1 MNLSRYTTRLYDII
15 NVGVF
20 TREEVESW
28 FTDYELSDFLTLDQI
43 KVVQKAGVWNK
54 EKLAKKIVNH
64 YLMQEIGS
72 ETIGLFRHRARVLMN
87 EIMEGKLPLIYSNS
101 IQYDPLVN
109 VDYVET
115 FERNIKSDGTNSGE
129 SNSESSSN
137 SNGITLN
144 SNTPQGRVS
153 KEDILAG
160 NYVTTTSGSESEAGA
175 TSNTTTSGEA
185 QNNTDEN
192 YEKRVKGNSGV
203 SATAQKMVEQFR
215 DNIISIDRDII
226 RECSSLFMGIL

>member
-1 MNLSRYTTRLYDII
+1 M
-15 NVGVF
+15 F
-20 TREEVESW
+20 TQDEVESW
-28 FTDYELSDFLTLDQI
+28 FTDYELSDFLTTSQI
-43 KVVQKAGVWNK
+43 LTIQKAGVWNK

-72 ETIGLFRHRARVLMN
+72 ETIGLFRHRAKIKMN
-87 EIMEGKLPLIYSNS
+87 ELMEEKLPLIYSAA

-109 VDYVET
+109 VDYTET
-115 FERNIKSDGTNSGE
+115 FTRNIKSDGTNSGE
-129 SNSESSSN
+129 SNSESTSN

-153 KEDILAG
+153 KDDILSG
-160 NYVTTTSGSESEAGA
+160 KYVTTTSGSESEANA
-175 TSNTTTSGEA
+175 NSNTTTSGEA

-192 YEKRVKGNSGV
+192 YEKRVRGNSGV

-215 DNIISIDRDII
+215 ENIIAIDRDII
-226 RECSSLFMGIL
+226 RECSNLFMGLL

>member
-15 NVGVF
+15 NFGVF

-28 FTDYELSDFLTLDQI
+28 FTDYELSDFLTLEQI
-43 KVVQKAGVWNK
+43 KIVQKAGVWNK

-109 VDYVET
+109 VDYTET
-115 FERNIKSDGTNSGE
+115 FSRNIKSDGTNSGE

-185 QNNTDEN
+185 QNNTDET
-192 YEKRVKGNSGV
+192 YEKRIKGNSGV

>member
-1 MNLSRYTTRLYDII
+1 MSKFTTRLYDII
-15 NVGVF
+15 NIGLF
-20 TREEVESW
+20 TRDEIESW
-28 FTDYELSDFLTLDQI
+28 FTDYELSDFLTTSQI
-43 KVVQKAGVWNK
+43 LTIQKAGVWNK

-72 ETIGLFRHRARVLMN
+72 ETIGLFRHRVKNKMN
-87 EIMEGKLPLIYSNS
+87 ELMEEKLPLIYSSS

-109 VDYVET
+109 VDYTESFT
-115 FERNIKSDGTNSGE
+115 RNIKSDGTNSGE

-153 KEDILAG
+153 KADILAG
-160 NYVTTTSGSESEAGA
+160 NYVTTTSGSESEATA
-175 TSNTTTSGEA
+175 NSTTNTSGEA

-215 DNIISIDRDII
+215 ENIIAIDRDII
-226 RECSSLFMGIL
+226 RECSNLFMGLL

>member
-1 MNLSRYTTRLYDII
+1 MSKYTTRLYDII
-15 NVGVF
+15 NIGMF
-20 TREEVESW
+20 TRDEVESW
-28 FTDYELSDFLTLDQI
+28 FTDYELSDFLTTSQI
-43 KVVQKAGVWNK
+43 LTIQKAGVWNK

-72 ETIGLFRHRARVLMN
+72 ETIGLFRHRAKIKMN
-87 EIMEGKLPLIYSNS
+87 ELMEEKLPLIYSAA

-109 VDYVET
+109 VDYTET
-115 FERNIKSDGTNSGE
+115 FSRNIKSDGTNSGE
-129 SNSESSSN
+129 SNSESTSN

-153 KEDILAG
+153 KDDILSG
-160 NYVTTTSGSESEAGA
+160 KYVTTTSGSESEANA
-175 TSNTTTSGEA
+175 NSNTTTSGEA

-215 DNIISIDRDII
+215 ENIIAIDRDII
-226 RECSSLFMGIL
+226 RECSNLFMGLL

>member
-1 MNLSRYTTRLYDII
+1 MSKYTTRLYDII
-15 NVGVF
+15 NIGMF
-20 TREEVESW
+20 TRDEVESW
-28 FTDYELSDFLTLDQI
+28 FTDYELSDFLTTSQI
-43 KVVQKAGVWNK
+43 LTIQKAGVWNK

-72 ETIGLFRHRARVLMN
+72 ETIGLFRYRAKIKMN
-87 EIMEGKLPLIYSNS
+87 ELMEEKLPLIYSAA

-109 VDYVET
+109 VDYTET
-115 FERNIKSDGTNSGE
+115 FTRNIKSDGTNSGE
-129 SNSESSSN
+129 SNSESTSN

-153 KEDILAG
+153 KADILAG
-160 NYVTTTSGSESEAGA
+160 NYVTTTSGSESEANA
-175 TSNTTTSGEA
+175 NSNTTTSGEA

-215 DNIISIDRDII
+215 ENIIAIDRDII
-226 RECSSLFMGIL
+226 RECSNLFMGLF

>member
-87 EIMEGKLPLIYSNS
+87 EIMESKLPLIYSNS

>member
-1 MNLSRYTTRLYDII
+1 MSKYTTRLYDII
-15 NVGVF
+15 NIGMF
-20 TREEVESW
+20 TRDEVESW
-28 FTDYELSDFLTLDQI
+28 FTDYELSDFLTTSQI
-43 KVVQKAGVWNK
+43 LTIQKAGVWNK

-72 ETIGLFRHRARVLMN
+72 ETIGLFRHRSKVLMN
-87 EIMEGKLPLIYSNS
+87 EIMEEKLPLIYSAA

-109 VDYVET
+109 VDFTET
-115 FERNIKSDGTNSGE
+115 FTRKIKSDGTNSGE

-153 KEDILAG
+153 KADILAG
-160 NYVTTTSGSESEAGA
+160 NYVTTTSGSESEANA
-175 TSNTTTSGEA
+175 NSNTTTSGEA

-215 DNIISIDRDII
+215 ENIIAIDRDII
-226 RECSSLFMGIL
+226 RECSNLFMGLL

>member
-1 MNLSRYTTRLYDII
+1 MSLSRYTTRLYDII
-15 NVGVF
+15 NFGVF
-20 TREEVESW
+20 TRDEVESW

>member
-1 MNLSRYTTRLYDII
+1 MSLSRYTTRLYDII
-15 NVGVF
+15 NFGVF
-20 TREEVESW
+20 TRDEVESW

-129 SNSESSSN
+129 SSSDSSSN

-175 TSNTTTSGEA
+175 TSNTTISGEA

>member
-1 MNLSRYTTRLYDII
+1 MSKYTTRLYDII
-15 NVGVF
+15 NIGLF
-20 TREEVESW
+20 TQDEVESW
-28 FTDYELSDFLTLDQI
+28 FADYELSDFLTTSQI
-43 KVVQKAGVWNK
+43 LTIQKAGVWNK

-72 ETIGLFRHRARVLMN
+72 ETIGLFRHRSKVLMN
-87 EIMEGKLPLIYSNS
+87 EIMEEKLPLIYSAA

-109 VDYVET
+109 VDYTET
-115 FERNIKSDGTNSGE
+115 FTRNIKSDGTNSGE
-129 SNSESSSN
+129 SNSESTSN

-153 KEDILAG
+153 KADILAG
-160 NYVTTTSGSESEAGA
+160 NYVTTTSGSESEANA
-175 TSNTTTSGEA
+175 NSNTTTSGEA

-215 DNIISIDRDII
+215 ENIIAIDRDII
-226 RECSSLFMGIL
+226 RECSNLFMGLL

>member
-1 MNLSRYTTRLYDII
+1 MSKYTTRLYDII
-15 NVGVF
+15 NIGMF
-20 TREEVESW
+20 TRDEIESW
-28 FTDYELSDFLTLDQI
+28 FTDYELSDFLTTSQI
-43 KVVQKAGVWNK
+43 LTIQKAGVWNK

-72 ETIGLFRHRARVLMN
+72 ETIGLFRHRAKIKMN
-87 EIMEGKLPLIYSNS
+87 ELMEEKLPLIYSAA

-109 VDYVET
+109 VDYTET
-115 FERNIKSDGTNSGE
+115 FTRNIKSDGTNSGE

-153 KEDILAG
+153 KADILAG
-160 NYVTTTSGSESEAGA
+160 NYVTTTSGSESEANA
-175 TSNTTTSGEA
+175 NSNTTTSGEA

-215 DNIISIDRDII
+215 DNIIAIDRDII
-226 RECSSLFMGIL
+226 RECSNLFMGLL

>member
-1 MNLSRYTTRLYDII
+1 MSKYTTRLYDII
-15 NVGVF
+15 NIGLF
-20 TREEVESW
+20 TQDEIESW
-28 FTDYELSDFLTLDQI
+28 FTDYELSDFLTTSQI
-43 KVVQKAGVWNK
+43 LTIQKAGVWNK

-72 ETIGLFRHRARVLMN
+72 ETIGLFRHRAKIKMN
-87 EIMEGKLPLIYSNS
+87 EIMEEKLPLIYSAA

-109 VDYVET
+109 VDYTET
-115 FERNIKSDGTNSGE
+115 FTRNIKSDGTNSGE
-129 SNSESSSN
+129 SNSESTSN

-153 KEDILAG
+153 KADILAG
-160 NYVTTTSGSESEAGA
+160 NYVTTTSGSESEANA
-175 TSNTTTSGEA
+175 NSNTTTSGEA

-215 DNIISIDRDII
+215 ENIIAIDRDII
-226 RECSSLFMGIL
+226 RECSNLFMGLL

>member
-1 MNLSRYTTRLYDII
+1 MSKYTTRLYDII
-15 NVGVF
+15 NIGLF
-20 TREEVESW
+20 TQDEIESW
-28 FTDYELSDFLTLDQI
+28 FTDYELSDFLTTSQI
-43 KVVQKAGVWNK
+43 LTIQKAGVWNK

-72 ETIGLFRHRARVLMN
+72 ETIGLFRHRAKIKMN
-87 EIMEGKLPLIYSNS
+87 ELMEEKLPLIYSAA

-109 VDYVET
+109 VDYTET
-115 FERNIKSDGTNSGE
+115 FTRNIKSDGTNSGE

-153 KEDILAG
+153 KADILAG
-160 NYVTTTSGSESEAGA
+160 NYVTTTSGSESEANA
-175 TSNTTTSGEA
+175 NSNTTTSGEA

-215 DNIISIDRDII
+215 DNIIAIDRDII
-226 RECSSLFMGIL
+226 RECSNLFMGLL

>member
-1 MNLSRYTTRLYDII
+1 MSKYTTRLYDII
-15 NVGVF
+15 NIGLF
-20 TREEVESW
+20 TQDEIESW
-28 FTDYELSDFLTLDQI
+28 FTDYELSDFLTTSQI
-43 KVVQKAGVWNK
+43 LTIQKAGVWNK

-72 ETIGLFRHRARVLMN
+72 ETIGLFRHRAKIKMN
-87 EIMEGKLPLIYSNS
+87 EIMEEKLPLIYSAA

-109 VDYVET
+109 VDYTET
-115 FERNIKSDGTNSGE
+115 FTRNIKSDGTNSGE
-129 SNSESSSN
+129 SNSESTSN

-153 KEDILAG
+153 KDDILSG
-160 NYVTTTSGSESEAGA
+160 KYVTTTSGSESEANA
-175 TSNTTTSGEA
+175 NSNTTTSGEA

-215 DNIISIDRDII
+215 ENIIAIDRDII
-226 RECSSLFMGIL
+226 RECSNLFMGLL

>member
-1 MNLSRYTTRLYDII
+1 MSKYTTRLYDII
-15 NVGVF
+15 NIGLF
-20 TREEVESW
+20 TQDEVESW
-28 FTDYELSDFLTLDQI
+28 FTDYELSDFLTTSQI
-43 KVVQKAGVWNK
+43 LTIQKAGVWNK

-72 ETIGLFRHRARVLMN
+72 ETIGLFRHRAKIKMN
-87 EIMEGKLPLIYSNS
+87 ELMEEKLPLIYSAA

-109 VDYVET
+109 VDYTESFT
-115 FERNIKSDGTNSGE
+115 RNIKSDGTNSGE
-129 SNSESSSN
+129 SNSESTSN

-153 KEDILAG
+153 KDDILSG
-160 NYVTTTSGSESEAGA
+160 KYVTTTSGSESEANA
-175 TSNTTTSGEA
+175 NSNTTTSGEA

-215 DNIISIDRDII
+215 ENIIAIDRDII
-226 RECSSLFMGIL
+226 RECSNLFMGLL

>member
-1 MNLSRYTTRLYDII
+1 MSKYTTRLYDII
-15 NVGVF
+15 NIGLF
-20 TREEVESW
+20 TQDEVESW
-28 FTDYELSDFLTLDQI
+28 FTDYELSDFLTTSQI
-43 KVVQKAGVWNK
+43 LTIQKAGVWNK

-72 ETIGLFRHRARVLMN
+72 ETIGLFRHRAKIKMN
-87 EIMEGKLPLIYSNS
+87 ELMEEKLPLIYSAA

-109 VDYVET
+109 VDYTET
-115 FERNIKSDGTNSGE
+115 FTRNIKSDGTNSGE
-129 SNSESSSN
+129 SNSESTSN

-153 KEDILAG
+153 KDDILSG
-160 NYVTTTSGSESEAGA
+160 KYVTTTSGSESEANA
-175 TSNTTTSGEA
+175 NSNTTTSGEA

-215 DNIISIDRDII
+215 ENIIAIDRDII
-226 RECSSLFMGIL
+226 RECSNLFMGLL

>member
-28 FTDYELSDFLTLDQI
+28 FTDYELSDFLTLEQI
-43 KVVQKAGVWNK
+43 KIVQKAGVWNK

-87 EIMEGKLPLIYSNS
+87 EIMESKLPLIYSNS

>member
-1 MNLSRYTTRLYDII
+1 MSKYTTRLYDII
-15 NVGVF
+15 NIGMF
-20 TREEVESW
+20 TRDEIESW
-28 FTDYELSDFLTLDQI
+28 FTDYELSDFLTTSQI
-43 KVVQKAGVWNK
+43 LTIQKAGVWNK

-72 ETIGLFRHRARVLMN
+72 ETIGLFRYRAKIKMN
-87 EIMEGKLPLIYSNS
+87 ELMEEKLPLIYSAA

-109 VDYVET
+109 VDYTET
-115 FERNIKSDGTNSGE
+115 FTRNIKSDGTNSGE
-129 SNSESSSN
+129 SNSESTSN

-153 KEDILAG
+153 KADILAG
-160 NYVTTTSGSESEAGA
+160 NYVTTTSGSESEANA
-175 TSNTTTSGEA
+175 NSNTTTSGEA

-215 DNIISIDRDII
+215 ENIIAIDRDII
-226 RECSSLFMGIL
+226 RECSNLFMGLL

>member
-1 MNLSRYTTRLYDII
+1 MSKYTTRLYDII
-15 NVGVF
+15 NIGLF
-20 TREEVESW
+20 TQDEIESW
-28 FTDYELSDFLTLDQI
+28 FSDYELSDFLTTSQI
-43 KVVQKAGVWNK
+43 LTIQKAGVWNK

-72 ETIGLFRHRARVLMN
+72 ETIGLFKHRAKVKMN
-87 EIMEGKLPLIYSNS
+87 ELMEEKLPLIYSAA

-109 VDYVET
+109 VDYTET
-115 FERNIKSDGTNSGE
+115 FTRNIKSDGTNSGE
-129 SNSESSSN
+129 SNSESTSN

-153 KEDILAG
+153 KDDILSG
-160 NYVTTTSGSESEAGA
+160 KYVTTTSGSESEANA
-175 TSNTTTSGEA
+175 NSNTTTSGEA

-215 DNIISIDRDII
+215 ENIIAIDRDII
-226 RECSSLFMGIL
+226 RECSNLFMGLL

>member
-1 MNLSRYTTRLYDII
+1 MSKYTTRLYDII
-15 NVGVF
+15 NIGLF
-20 TREEVESW
+20 TQDEIESW
-28 FTDYELSDFLTLDQI
+28 FTDYELSDFLTTSQI
-43 KVVQKAGVWNK
+43 LTIQKAGVWNK

-72 ETIGLFRHRARVLMN
+72 ETIGLFRHRAKVKMN
-87 EIMEGKLPLIYSNS
+87 ELMEEKLPLIYSAA

-109 VDYVET
+109 VDYTET
-115 FERNIKSDGTNSGE
+115 FTRNIKSDGTNSGE
-129 SNSESSSN
+129 SNSESTSN

-153 KEDILAG
+153 KDDILSG
-160 NYVTTTSGSESEAGA
+160 KYVTTTSGSESEANA
-175 TSNTTTSGEA
+175 NSNTTTSGEA

-215 DNIISIDRDII
+215 ENIIAIDRDII
-226 RECSSLFMGIL
+226 RECSNLFMGLL

>member
-1 MNLSRYTTRLYDII
+1 MSKYTTRLYDII
-15 NVGVF
+15 NIGLF
-20 TREEVESW
+20 TQDEIESW
-28 FTDYELSDFLTLDQI
+28 FTDYELSDFLTTSQI
-43 KVVQKAGVWNK
+43 LTIQKAGVWNK

-72 ETIGLFRHRARVLMN
+72 ETIGLFRHRAKIKMN
-87 EIMEGKLPLIYSNS
+87 ELMEEKLPLIYSAA

-109 VDYVET
+109 VDYTET
-115 FERNIKSDGTNSGE
+115 FTRNIKSDGTNSGE

-153 KEDILAG
+153 KADILAG
-160 NYVTTTSGSESEAGA
+160 NYVTTTSGSESEANA
-175 TSNTTTSGEA
+175 NSNTTTSGEA

-215 DNIISIDRDII
+215 ENIIAIDRDII
-226 RECSSLFMGIL
+226 KECSNLFMGLL

>member
-1 MNLSRYTTRLYDII
+1 MSLSRDTTRLYDII

-43 KVVQKAGVWNK
+43 KIVQKAGVWNK

-87 EIMEGKLPLIYSNS
+87 EIMEGKLPLIYSAS

-109 VDYVET
+109 VDYTET

>member
-1 MNLSRYTTRLYDII
+1 MSKYTTRLYDII
-15 NVGVF
+15 NIGLF
-20 TREEVESW
+20 TQDEIESW
-28 FTDYELSDFLTLDQI
+28 FTDYELSDFLTTSQI
-43 KVVQKAGVWNK
+43 LTIQKAGVWNK

-72 ETIGLFRHRARVLMN
+72 ETIGLFRHRSKVLMN
-87 EIMEGKLPLIYSNS
+87 EIMEEKLPLIYSAA

-109 VDYVET
+109 VDYTET
-115 FERNIKSDGTNSGE
+115 FTRNIKSDGTNSGE
-129 SNSESSSN
+129 SNSESTSN

-153 KEDILAG
+153 KADILAG
-160 NYVTTTSGSESEAGA
+160 NYVTTTSGSESEANA
-175 TSNTTTSGEA
+175 NSNTTTSGEA

-215 DNIISIDRDII
+215 ENIIAIDRDII
-226 RECSSLFMGIL
+226 RECSNLFMGLF

>member
-1 MNLSRYTTRLYDII
+1 MSLSRYTTRLYDII
-15 NVGVF
+15 NFGVF
-20 TREEVESW
+20 TRDEVESW

-43 KVVQKAGVWNK
+43 KIVQKAGVWNK

-72 ETIGLFRHRARVLMN
+72 ETIGLFKFRARVLMN
-87 EIMEGKLPLIYSNS
+87 EIMEGKLPLIYSAS

-109 VDYVET
+109 VDYLET
-115 FERNIKSDGTNSGE
+115 FTRNIKSDGTNSGE
-129 SNSESSSN
+129 SSSDSSSN

>member
-1 MNLSRYTTRLYDII
+1 MSLSRYTTRLYDII
-15 NVGVF
+15 NFGVF

-129 SNSESSSN
+129 SSSDSSSN

>member
-1 MNLSRYTTRLYDII
+1 MSKYTTRLYDII
-15 NVGVF
+15 NIGLF
-20 TREEVESW
+20 TQDEIESW
-28 FTDYELSDFLTLDQI
+28 FTDYELSDFLTTSQI
-43 KVVQKAGVWNK
+43 LTIQKAGVWNK

-72 ETIGLFRHRARVLMN
+72 ETIGLFRHRAKIKMN
-87 EIMEGKLPLIYSNS
+87 ELMEEKLPLIYSAA

-109 VDYVET
+109 VDYTET
-115 FERNIKSDGTNSGE
+115 FTRNIKSDGTNSGE
-129 SNSESSSN
+129 SNSESTSN

-153 KEDILAG
+153 KDDILSG
-160 NYVTTTSGSESEAGA
+160 KYVTTTSGSESEANA
-175 TSNTTTSGEA
+175 NSNTTTSGEA

-215 DNIISIDRDII
+215 ENIIAIDRDII
-226 RECSSLFMGIL
+226 RECSNLFMGLL

>member
-1 MNLSRYTTRLYDII
+1 MSKYTTRLYDII
-15 NVGVF
+15 NIGMF
-20 TREEVESW
+20 TQDEVESW
-28 FTDYELSDFLTLDQI
+28 FTDYELSDFLTTSQI
-43 KVVQKAGVWNK
+43 LTIQKAGVWNK

-72 ETIGLFRHRARVLMN
+72 ETIGLFRHRAKIKMN
-87 EIMEGKLPLIYSNS
+87 ELMEEKLPLIYSAA

-109 VDYVET
+109 VDYTET
-115 FERNIKSDGTNSGE
+115 FTRNIKSDGTNSGE
-129 SNSESSSN
+129 SNSESTSN

-153 KEDILAG
+153 KDDILSG
-160 NYVTTTSGSESEAGA
+160 KYVTTTSGSESEANA
-175 TSNTTTSGEA
+175 NSNTTTSGEA

-215 DNIISIDRDII
+215 ENIIAIDRDII
-226 RECSSLFMGIL
+226 RECSNLFMGLL

>member
-1 MNLSRYTTRLYDII
+1 MSKYTTRLYDII
-15 NVGVF
+15 NIGMF
-20 TREEVESW
+20 TRDEVESW
-28 FTDYELSDFLTLDQI
+28 FTDYELSDFLTTSQI
-43 KVVQKAGVWNK
+43 LTIQKAGVWNK

-72 ETIGLFRHRARVLMN
+72 ETIGLFRHRAKIKMN
-87 EIMEGKLPLIYSNS
+87 ELMEEKLPLIYSAA

-109 VDYVET
+109 VDYTET
-115 FERNIKSDGTNSGE
+115 FTRNIKSDGTNSGE

-153 KEDILAG
+153 KADILAG
-160 NYVTTTSGSESEAGA
+160 NYVTTTSGSESEANA
-175 TSNTTTSGEA
+175 NSNTTTSGEA

-215 DNIISIDRDII
+215 ENIIAIDRDII
-226 RECSSLFMGIL
+226 RECSNLFMGLL

>member
-1 MNLSRYTTRLYDII
+1 MSKYTTRLYDII
-15 NVGVF
+15 NIGLF
-20 TREEVESW
+20 TQDEVESW
-28 FTDYELSDFLTLDQI
+28 FTDYELSDFLTTSQI
-43 KVVQKAGVWNK
+43 LTIQKAGVWNK

-72 ETIGLFRHRARVLMN
+72 ETIGLFRHRVKIKMN
-87 EIMEGKLPLIYSNS
+87 ELMEEKLPLIYSSS

-109 VDYVET
+109 VDYTET
-115 FERNIKSDGTNSGE
+115 FTRNIKSDGTNSGE
-129 SNSESSSN
+129 SNSESTSN

-153 KEDILAG
+153 KADILAG
-160 NYVTTTSGSESEAGA
+160 NYVTTTSGSESEANA
-175 TSNTTTSGEA
+175 NSNTTTSGEA

-192 YEKRVKGNSGV
+192 YEKRVRGNSGV

-215 DNIISIDRDII
+215 ENIIAIDRDII
-226 RECSSLFMGIL
+226 RECSNLFMGLL

>member
-64 YLMQEIGS
+64 YLMQEICS

>member
-1 MNLSRYTTRLYDII
+1 MSSYTSRFYDAI
-15 NVGVF
+15 NIGLF
-20 TREEVESW
+20 TRDEIESW
-28 FTDYELSDFLTLDQI
+28 FTDYELSDFLTTSQI
-43 KVVQKAGVWNK
+43 LTIQKAGVWNK
-54 EKLAKKIVNH
+54 EKLAKKIVDH
-64 YLMQEIGS
+64 YLMQQIGS
-72 ETIGLFRHRARVLMN
+72 ETFGLFRHRAKVKMN
-87 EIMEGKLPLIYSNS
+87 ELMEEKLPLIYSAA

-109 VDYVET
+109 VDYTET
-115 FERNIKSDGTNSGE
+115 FTRNIKSDGTNSGE

-153 KEDILAG
+153 KADILAG
-160 NYVTTTSGSESEAGA
+160 NYVTTTSGSESEANA
-175 TSNTTTSGEA
+175 NSNTTTSGEA

-215 DNIISIDRDII
+215 ENIIAIDRDII
-226 RECSSLFMGIL
+226 RECSNLFMGLL

>member
-1 MNLSRYTTRLYDII
+1 MSKYTTRLYDII
-15 NVGVF
+15 NIGMF
-20 TREEVESW
+20 TRDEVESW
-28 FTDYELSDFLTLDQI
+28 FTDYELSDFLTTSQI
-43 KVVQKAGVWNK
+43 LTIQKAGVWNK

-72 ETIGLFRHRARVLMN
+72 ETIGLFRHRSKVKMN
-87 EIMEGKLPLIYSNS
+87 EIMEEKLPLIYSAA

-109 VDYVET
+109 VDYTET
-115 FERNIKSDGTNSGE
+115 FTRNIKSDGTNSGE
-129 SNSESSSN
+129 SNSESTSN

-153 KEDILAG
+153 KADILAG
-160 NYVTTTSGSESEAGA
+160 NYVTTTSGSESEANA
-175 TSNTTTSGEA
+175 NSNTTTSGEA

-215 DNIISIDRDII
+215 ENIIAIDRDII
-226 RECSSLFMGIL
+226 RECSNLFMGLL

>member
-1 MNLSRYTTRLYDII
+1 MSKYTTRLYDII
-15 NVGVF
+15 NIGLF
-20 TREEVESW
+20 TQDEVESW
-28 FTDYELSDFLTLDQI
+28 FTDYELSDFLTTSQI
-43 KVVQKAGVWNK
+43 LTIQKAGVWNK

-72 ETIGLFRHRARVLMN
+72 ETIGLFRHRAKIKMN
-87 EIMEGKLPLIYSNS
+87 ELMEEKLPLIYSAA

-109 VDYVET
+109 VDYTET
-115 FERNIKSDGTNSGE
+115 FTRNIKSDGTNSGE
-129 SNSESSSN
+129 SNSESTSN

-153 KEDILAG
+153 KDDILSG
-160 NYVTTTSGSESEAGA
+160 KYVTTTSGSESEANA
-175 TSNTTTSGEA
+175 NSNTTTSGEA

-192 YEKRVKGNSGV
+192 YEKRVRGNSGV

-215 DNIISIDRDII
+215 ENIIAIDRDII
-226 RECSSLFMGIL
+226 RECSNLFMGLL

>member
-15 NVGVF
+15 NFGVF

-87 EIMEGKLPLIYSNS
+87 EIMEGKLPLIYSAS

-185 QNNTDEN
+185 QNNTDET
-192 YEKRVKGNSGV
+192 YEKRIKGNSGV

>member
-1 MNLSRYTTRLYDII
+1 MSKYTTRLYDII
-15 NVGVF
+15 NIGLF
-20 TREEVESW
+20 TQDEIESW
-28 FTDYELSDFLTLDQI
+28 FTDYELSDFLTTSQI
-43 KVVQKAGVWNK
+43 LTIQKAGVWNK

-72 ETIGLFRHRARVLMN
+72 ETIGLFRHRAKVKMN
-87 EIMEGKLPLIYSNS
+87 ELMEEKLPLIYSAA

-109 VDYVET
+109 VDYTET
-115 FERNIKSDGTNSGE
+115 FTRNIKSDGSNSGE
-129 SNSESSSN
+129 SNSESTSN

-153 KEDILAG
+153 KADILAG
-160 NYVTTTSGSESEAGA
+160 NYVTTTSGSESEANA
-175 TSNTTTSGEA
+175 NSNTTTSGEA

-215 DNIISIDRDII
+215 ENIIAIDRDII
-226 RECSSLFMGIL
+226 RECSNLFMGLL

>member
-1 MNLSRYTTRLYDII
+1 MSLSRYTTRLYDII
-15 NVGVF
+15 NFGVF
-20 TREEVESW
+20 TRDEVESW

-43 KVVQKAGVWNK
+43 KIVQKAGVWNK

-72 ETIGLFRHRARVLMN
+72 ETIGLFKFRARVLMN
-87 EIMEGKLPLIYSNS
+87 EIMEGKLPLIYSAS